1 MTITSFIKTFSLPII
16 LLFTILYTLF
26 MFSNSNSKLN
36 QKITELETLNKVMKV
51 ENEKWAKYNDSLI
64 LVIKDNDAKLENMQ
78 KRDAQLYNKLQSLN
92 TQITNLKDKY
102 EKANNFTA
110 NYNADSVRQYFS
122 DLE

>member
-1 MTITSFIKTFSLPII
+1 MTIFTLIQKMSVPII
-16 LLFTILYTLF
+16 LLLTILYVLF
-26 MFSNSNSKLN
+26 MGNTSSKLN

>member
-1 MTITSFIKTFSLPII
+1 MSISTLIQKMSVPII
-16 LLFTILYTLF
+16 LLLTILYVLF
-26 MFSNSNSKLN
+26 MGNTSSKLN

-78 KRDAQLYNKLQSLN
+78 KRDAQLYNKIQSLN

>member
-1 MTITSFIKTFSLPII
+1 MSISTLIQKMSVPII
-16 LLFTILYTLF
+16 LLLTILYVLF
-26 MFSNSNSKLN
+26 MGNTSSKLN

>member
-1 MTITSFIKTFSLPII
+1 MSISTLIQKMSVPII
-16 LLFTILYTLF
+16 LLLTILYVLF
-26 MFSNSNSKLN
+26 MGNTSSKLN

-92 TQITNLKDKY
+92 NQITNLKDKY

>member
-1 MTITSFIKTFSLPII
+1 MSISTLIQKMSVPII
-16 LLFTILYTLF
+16 LLLTILYVLF
-26 MFSNSNSKLN
+26 MGNTSSKLN

-78 KRDAQLYNKLQSLN
+78 KRDAQLYNKIQSLN

-110 NYNADSVRQYFS
+110 NYNADSVMQYFS

>member
-1 MTITSFIKTFSLPII
+1 MSVPII
-16 LLFTILYTLF
+16 LLLTILYVLF
-26 MFSNSNSKLN
+26 MGNTSSKLN

>member
-1 MTITSFIKTFSLPII
+1 MSISTIIQKMSVPII
-16 LLFTILYTLF
+16 LLLTILYVLF
-26 MFSNSNSKLN
+26 MGNTSSKLN

>member
-1 MTITSFIKTFSLPII
+1 MSISTLIQKMSVPII
-16 LLFTILYTLF
+16 LLLTILYVLF
-26 MFSNSNSKLN
+26 MGNTSSKLN

-92 TQITNLKDKY
+92 TQIINLKDKY